1 MESCKTPG
9 ASSVPPTI
17 LSVLAGNKKIL
28 WGIGLFTAVI
38 NLLMLAPAIY
48 MLQVYDRVLASA
60 NTMTLLML
68 TVLVLG
74 VFVFIGLLEWVR
86 SAVVIRLGTQID
98 MQLNQPVFNAAFAA
112 NLKGHN
118 TPAAQALNDLTVL
131 RQFATGNALFAFFD
145 APWFPLYLLVI
156 FLLHPWLGMLAA
168 AGAGILVVLA
178 WLNQWICKKPYTM
191 PQLSPH
197 TRHNKPMLIYVMRMS
212 LKRWGCSKHY
222 VNVG

>member
-1 MESCKTPG
+1 MESCKTPR

-168 AGAGILVVLA
+168 AGAGILVFLA
-178 WLNQWICKKPYTM
+178 WLNQWKTERRRKKPGARRKQKKTKKE
-191 PQLSPH
+191 
-197 TRHNKPMLIYVMRMS
+197 REKKEERR
-212 LKRWGCSKHY
+212 KREK
-222 VNVG
+222 

>member
-178 WLNQWICKKPYTM
+178 WLNQWICKKPLHDASIITSHAT
-191 PQLSPH
+191 QQANANLRNADEIGRAH
-197 TRHNKPMLIYVMRMS
+197 V
-212 LKRWGCSKHY
+212 
-222 VNVG
+222 

>member
-74 VFVFIGLLEWVR
+74 V
-86 SAVVIRLGTQID
+86 
-98 MQLNQPVFNAAFAA
+98 
-112 NLKGHN
+112 
-118 TPAAQALNDLTVL
+118 
-131 RQFATGNALFAFFD
+131 LF
-145 APWFPLYLLVI
+145 LLV
-156 FLLHPWLGMLAA
+156 
-168 AGAGILVVLA
+168 
-178 WLNQWICKKPYTM
+178 Y
-191 PQLSPH
+191 
-197 TRHNKPMLIYVMRMS
+197 
-212 LKRWGCSKHY
+212 
-222 VNVG
+222 

>member
-1 MESCKTPG
+1 MESCKTPR

-156 FLLHPWLGMLAA
+156 FFASSV
-168 AGAGILVVLA
+168 AGDAGRRRRRYI
-178 WLNQWICKKPYTM
+178 
-191 PQLSPH
+191 
-197 TRHNKPMLIYVMRMS
+197 
-212 LKRWGCSKHY
+212 GCSRLAQS
-222 VNVG
+222 VGL

>member
-1 MESCKTPG
+1 MWKWTPWNLATPG

-98 MQLNQPVFNAAFAA
+98 MQLNQPV
-112 NLKGHN
+112 
-118 TPAAQALNDLTVL
+118 LTRPLPPIL
-131 RQFATGNALFAFFD
+131 RD
-145 APWFPLYLLVI
+145 I
-156 FLLHPWLGMLAA
+156 
-168 AGAGILVVLA
+168 
-178 WLNQWICKKPYTM
+178 
-191 PQLSPH
+191 
-197 TRHNKPMLIYVMRMS
+197 TRQPR
-212 LKRWGCSKHY
+212 KR
-222 VNVG
+222 

>member
-17 LSVLAGNKKIL
+17 LSVLAGNKKKIL

-131 RQFATGNALFAFFD
+131 RQFATGNALFAF
-145 APWFPLYLLVI
+145 LM
-156 FLLHPWLGMLAA
+156 HLGSRF
-168 AGAGILVVLA
+168 
-178 WLNQWICKKPYTM
+178 IC
-191 PQLSPH
+191 
-197 TRHNKPMLIYVMRMS
+197 
-212 LKRWGCSKHY
+212 W
-222 VNVG
+222 